1 MPPRIQIPTIDQDL
15 GDKTL
20 AVLNDLSKFDSLVKV
35 LLNNYSGYTREQ
47 ISEAIIEC
55 YSIIGRYVAV
65 EPRLSREQ
73 VESRVS
79 REQYE
84 EYTLA
89 VDWRK
94 SLNLIEDTLKKIRED
109 FNMDADSFQYNLT
122 RIIETT
128 ELMVNILK
136 LRGKPNFTFES

>member
-1 MPPRIQIPTIDQDL
+1 MPPRIQISIIDQDL
-15 GDKTL
+15 GDKTMP
-20 AVLNDLSKFDSLVKV
+20 VLDDLSKFDSLVKV

-55 YSIIGRYVAV
+55 YSIIGRYVVV

-73 VESRVS
+73 
-79 REQYE
+79 YE
-84 EYTLA
+84 EYTIA

-94 SLNLIEDTLKKIRED
+94 SLNLIQDTLKKLRED
-109 FNMDADSFQYNLT
+109 FNMDSDSFQYNLR
-122 RIIETT
+122 RIIDTT

-136 LRGKPNFTFES
+136 FRGKPNFTFES